1 MVNCFSSTSG
11 GISSAAPDQLDHGV
25 DEASYP
31 VVGCFGSA
39 NTGSSP
45 GFGSMV
51 AQADDGW
58 ALLVLPAGII
68 SPKNRP
74 SAGLSDL
81 MNTVNM
87 AEITAAVISASV
99 PPLLRRLSSHRRQD
113 GHAAAGPP
121 APGSSSRAARSAA
134 PCWLRRPPPA
144 PR

>member
-11 GISSAAPDQLDHGV
+11 GISSAAPISLIMALV
-25 DEASYP
+25 KASYP

-45 GFGSMV
+45 GFRSMMAPGPSSMLVGSC
-51 AQADDGW
+51 ASISSA
-58 ALLVLPAGII
+58 AGII
-68 SPKNRP
+68 SPKGRP

-99 PPLLRRLSSHRRQD
+99 YRPSCFRLSSTGARIGTPRRW
-113 GHAAAGPP
+113 PTR
-121 APGSSSRAARSAA
+121 SRFITCSTF
-134 PCWLRRPPPA
+134 RRPVLA
-144 PR
+144 P